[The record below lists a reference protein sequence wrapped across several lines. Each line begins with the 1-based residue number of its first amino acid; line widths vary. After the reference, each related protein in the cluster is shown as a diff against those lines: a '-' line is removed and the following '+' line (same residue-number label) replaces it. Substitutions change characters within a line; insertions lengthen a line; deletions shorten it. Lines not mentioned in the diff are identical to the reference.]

1 MLIFDETTLRKLEN
15 LTLIA
20 DQVRVGVMK
29 GNRRSRKRGT
39 AIDFADYRDYTQG
52 DDLRR
57 LDWNVYA
64 RLERPFIKLFEAE
77 EDLTVHLLV
86 DSSASMDWPQAA
98 EANKHRY
105 ALQLTGALGHIAL
118 ATGDRVTVT
127 LLNSQNQRSW
137 GPFRH
142 QQNSLHLFRF
152 LESATPGGLTD
163 INLSLQNYALRA
175 RRPGLLLLLSDL
187 LAPTGYKKGLNALQA
202 QGYEIGIIHI
212 LSPEE
217 TNPATYADEMRGDLK
232 LIDVESGL
240 DAEITLD
247 AATLAQYQED
257 LVNWQSDIAQFCHKR
272 GIHFIPVSTH
282 ESWEKLILQTL
293 RGQGVVK

>member
-29 GNRRSRKRGT
+29 GNRRSRKYGS
-39 AIDFADYRDYTQG
+39 ALDFADYRDYAKG

-86 DSSASMDWPQAA
+86 DSSASMDWPP
-98 EANKHRY
+98 ESPENKLHY
-105 ALQLTGALGHIAL
+105 ALQLCGALGHVAL
-118 ATGDRVTVT
+118 ASGDRVIVT
-127 LLNSQNQRSW
+127 LLNSQNERSW

-142 QQNSLHLFRF
+142 QHNSLHLFRF
-152 LESATPGGLTD
+152 LESATLGGLTD
-163 INLSLQNYALRA
+163 INLSLKNYALRP
-175 RRPGLLLLLSDL
+175 RQPGLLLLFSDL
-187 LAPTGYKKGLNALQA
+187 LTPNGYKDGLNALQA
-202 QGYEIGIIHI
+202 RGYEIGIIHI
-212 LSPEE
+212 LSQAE
-217 TNPATYADEMRGDLK
+217 TNPEMRGDLK
-232 LIDVESGL
+232 LVDIESGL

-247 AATLAQYQED
+247 ASTLAQYRAD
-257 LVNWQSDIAQFCHKR
+257 LTNWQSEIAQYCHKR
-272 GIHFIPVSTH
+272 NIHFIPVTTT

-293 RGQGVVK
+293 RRQGVVN

>member
-1 MLIFDETTLRKLEN
+1 MLIFDEATLRKLEN

-29 GNRRSRKRGT
+29 GNRRSRKRGS
-39 AIDFADYRDYTQG
+39 AIDFADYRDYAKG

-86 DSSASMDWPQAA
+86 DSSASMNWPQ
-98 EANKHRY
+98 ESSENKIHY
-105 ALQLTGALGHIAL
+105 ALQLCGALGHIAL

-127 LLNSQNQRSW
+127 LLNSENERSW

-152 LESATPGGLTD
+152 LETAAPGGLTD
-163 INLSLQNYALRA
+163 INLSLKNYALRP
-175 RRPGLLLLLSDL
+175 RQPGLLLLFSDL
-187 LAPTGYKKGLNALQA
+187 FAPNGYQEGLNALQA
-202 QGYEIGIIHI
+202 RGYEIGIIHT
-212 LSPEE
+212 LSPAEM
-217 TNPATYADEMRGDLK
+217 NPAIRGDLK
-232 LIDVESGL
+232 LVDVESGL
-240 DAEITLD
+240 EAEITLD
-247 AATLAQYQED
+247 ASTLARYRAD
-257 LVNWQSDIAQFCHKR
+257 LVNWQNEIAQFCHKR
-272 GIHFIPVSTH
+272 NIHFIPVSTS
-282 ESWEKLILQTL
+282 ESWEKLILKTFRL
-293 RGQGVVK
+293 QGVVK

>member
-29 GNRRSRKRGT
+29 GNRRSSKRGS
-39 AIDFADYRDYTQG
+39 AIDFADYRDYAQG

-86 DSSASMDWPQAA
+86 DSSASMDWPP
-98 EANKHRY
+98 ESNDNKLHH

-127 LLNSQNQRSW
+127 LLNSQHERSW

-163 INLSLQNYALRA
+163 INLSLKNYALRA
-175 RRPGLLLLLSDL
+175 RRPGLLLLFSDL
-187 LAPTGYKKGLNALQA
+187 LTQNGYKEGLNALQA
-202 QGYEIGIIHI
+202 RGYEIGIIHI
-212 LSPEE
+212 LSPAE
-217 TNPATYADEMRGDLK
+217 TNPDMHGDLK

-247 AATLAQYQED
+247 ASTHAQYRAN
-257 LVNWQSDIAQFCHKR
+257 LANWQNEISQFCHKR
-272 GIHFIPVSTH
+272 SIHFIPVSTD
-282 ESWEKLILQTL
+282 ESWEKLILQTF